1 MKKENENMAKISKE
15 DVKAAIDASPYPCII
30 HFDGK
35 TLFELN
41 KGKMLKR
48 DRMAVL
54 VSINGQTY
62 LLGVPP
68 LASST
73 GEDQFL
79 GVMNLIK
86 EYQLMSKTRGIC
98 FDTTSSN
105 TGTNKGSV
113 SRISQELD
121 KYLLQIACRH
131 HVTKLRM
138 LHFWKLVTNEE
149 TSGPDNPLFKKL
161 KNIFEEPNFNYNS
174 VLLLRFDWNKVKSS
188 FLEKAAMKSLTFCK
202 AYVSKPGIIR
212 DDRSELAELV
222 VTYLSPITYKVRKT
236 GAIHHARFLGKAIYY
251 LKLRLLSNQLTFVQ
265 ENDKLKIEIK
275 LITEFIVCFYA
286 KWYLQSED
294 VIKAPFLDITAIN
307 QMHLYKKVCTNP
319 IAVDAVLE
327 SQYKHCWYLDST
339 MIPLALLDDELAS
352 EEKAKIASAILSFD
366 MPSSDYYK
374 PENKVK
380 QDIKEIYK
388 MNTKIGKK
396 PPSLSALVDVFSYL
410 IFDMIGFDKQRVQD
424 WLSLPPNYW
433 HTQSCFKSFQKYAE
447 TLIFVNDHS
456 ERSIGMMGQYIHR
469 YSDETEKHNR
479 LLTVDKV
486 RSVFRSQEQK
496 SGTISKIKFNDGLG
510 VMRKK
515 IKS

>member
-1 MKKENENMAKISKE
+1 MKNENENMAKISKE
-15 DVKAAIDASPYPCII
+15 DVKAAIDASPYLCII

-54 VSINGQTY
+54 VNINGQTY

-131 HVTKLRM
+131 HVTELRM

-149 TSGPDNPLFKKL
+149 TSGPDNLLFKKL

-212 DDRSELAELV
+212 DDRSELAKLV

-251 LKLRLLSNQLTFVQ
+251 LKLRILSNQLTFVQ
-265 ENDKLKIEIK
+265 ENDKLKIEITK
-275 LITEFIVCFYA
+275 L
-286 KWYLQSED
+286 KL
-294 VIKAPFLDITAIN
+294 KAYYRIYCLLLCK
-307 QMHLYKKVCTNP
+307 MV
-319 IAVDAVLE
+319 
-327 SQYKHCWYLDST
+327 ST
-339 MIPLALLDDELAS
+339 I
-352 EEKAKIASAILSFD
+352 
-366 MPSSDYYK
+366 
-374 PENKVK
+374 
-380 QDIKEIYK
+380 
-388 MNTKIGKK
+388 
-396 PPSLSALVDVFSYL
+396 
-410 IFDMIGFDKQRVQD
+410 
-424 WLSLPPNYW
+424 
-433 HTQSCFKSFQKYAE
+433 
-447 TLIFVNDHS
+447 
-456 ERSIGMMGQYIHR
+456 
-469 YSDETEKHNR
+469 
-479 LLTVDKV
+479 
-486 RSVFRSQEQK
+486 
-496 SGTISKIKFNDGLG
+496 
-510 VMRKK
+510 
-515 IKS
+515 